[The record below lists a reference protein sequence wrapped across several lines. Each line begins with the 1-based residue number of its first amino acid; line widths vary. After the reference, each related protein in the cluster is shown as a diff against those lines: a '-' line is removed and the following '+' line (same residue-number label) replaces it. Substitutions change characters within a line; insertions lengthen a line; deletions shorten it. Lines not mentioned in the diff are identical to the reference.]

1 MKKFTKIFTLALVA
15 VLALTVFVACG
26 PNADPTKALAAL
38 KENGYTALSDDTLTP
53 GLLSIAGIKDVDCVV
68 TGTLVVEGEGEED
81 DKVEH
86 VTIVYF
92 EDADAAKAAWEDMQE
107 HAAEEDEDS
116 KDSDW
121 TIKLSGA
128 MIYYGTSAA
137 IKAAR

>member
-1 MKKFTKIFTLALVA
+1 MKKFTKILALALVA
-15 VLALTVFVACG
+15 IMSLVVFAACA
-26 PNADPTKALAAL
+26 PNADPVKAEAAL
-38 KENGYTALSDDTLTP
+38 KENGYTVINLP
-53 GLLSIAGIKDVDCVV
+53 VLLGFKDVDCVV
-68 TGTLVVEGEGEED
+68 TGSLLVEGEGDEED
-81 DKVEH
+81 KLEH

-92 EDADAAKAAWEDMQE
+92 ESEEAAEAAWEKMQDY
-107 HAAEEDEDS
+107 AAEEDEDS